1 MGNSLK
7 GEYMPKKVNK
17 IKILGIGVISLFL
30 FGCSND
36 SFLLTEEESQ
46 EVRELVETEADFQE
60 QTLSEETTN
69 SGKTGNATD
78 KEMLETEAV
87 AENKLQEEGPVQEIA
102 VHICGAVVNPGVFFL
117 ENGQRVCHAIEAAGG
132 FKEEADGDYINQAL
146 LLEDGMKIV
155 IPTKEEVKK
164 IKEQEEQSKITE
176 VSSVNR
182 TEENSY
188 LQYAETKISASSG
201 TNHDSQKVDLNT
213 ADETLLCT
221 LPGIGTSRAKS
232 IIDYRSKNG
241 NFKRIED
248 VMKVSGI
255 KEAAFEKIKD
265 KITVS
270 N

>member
-1 MGNSLK
+1 
-7 GEYMPKKVNK
+7 MPKKVNR
-17 IKILGIGVISLFL
+17 IKMLGIGIISLFL

-60 QTLSEETTN
+60 QTLLEETMN
-69 SGKTGNATD
+69 SGKTGD
-78 KEMLETEAV
+78 VSDEGVSETETPV
-87 AENKLQEEGPVQEIA
+87 ESKLQEEVIVTEIA

-117 ENGQRVCHAIEAAGG
+117 ESGQRVCHAIEAAGG
-132 FKEEADGDYINQAL
+132 LKEEADGDYINQAL

-164 IKEQEEQSKITE
+164 IKEQEEQSKTTE
-176 VSSVNR
+176 TSLVNQAEESSYV
-182 TEENSY
+182 
-188 LQYAETKISASSG
+188 QYSETKTSVSNGASY
-201 TNHDSQKVDLNT
+201 DSQKVDLNT

-221 LPGIGTSRAKS
+221 LPGIGASRAKS
-232 IIDYRSKNG
+232 IIDYRTKNG